1 MSEKSKRLK
10 ALLEAPEILVIPG
23 VYDGY
28 SARLV
33 EAAGFQVAA
42 ISGAGVSES
51 HLGWADM
58 GVMSFKDNLEACRA
72 IAAFSSLPLIADA
85 DTGYG
90 NASTTHFTVRAF
102 EAAGVAAIMLED
114 QVWPK
119 RCGHMAG
126 KQVVPEQEMVQ
137 KIKAA
142 CDARVDGDFIIRART
157 DAAGPLGLNAAIDRL
172 NAYAE
177 AGADT
182 LFADALLSAGDIE
195 QVARNVPKPLTVNMG
210 LGIRARPTTPLI
222 HPTAL
227 QAMGVAAVSY
237 PRLLSTAA
245 VRGMMNAMNAFKDML
260 DSGEVVDRPDLLV
273 GFDEINALTGF
284 DQLSALDRT
293 YAHDQEG
300 SAHGHD
306 GD

>member
-1 MSEKSKRLK
+1 MAEKSKRLK

-23 VYDGY
+23 IYDGY

-33 EAAGFQVAA
+33 EASGFAVAA

-72 IAAFSSLPLIADA
+72 IAAFSGLPLIADG

-90 NASTTHFTVRAF
+90 NATTVHFTVRAF
-102 EAAGVAAIMLED
+102 EAAGVAALMLED

-119 RCGHMAG
+119 RCGHMDG
-126 KQVVPEQEMVQ
+126 KQVVSEAEMVQ

-142 CDARVDGDFIIRART
+142 CDARIDDDFIIRART

-182 LFADALLSAGDIE
+182 VFAE
-195 QVARNVPKPLTVNMG
+195 G
-210 LGIRARPTTPLI
+210 LG
-222 HPTAL
+222 
-227 QAMGVAAVSY
+227 GV
-237 PRLLSTAA
+237 
-245 VRGMMNAMNAFKDML
+245 G
-260 DSGEVVDRPDLLV
+260 
-273 GFDEINALTGF
+273 
-284 DQLSALDRT
+284 
-293 YAHDQEG
+293 
-300 SAHGHD
+300 
-306 GD
+306 